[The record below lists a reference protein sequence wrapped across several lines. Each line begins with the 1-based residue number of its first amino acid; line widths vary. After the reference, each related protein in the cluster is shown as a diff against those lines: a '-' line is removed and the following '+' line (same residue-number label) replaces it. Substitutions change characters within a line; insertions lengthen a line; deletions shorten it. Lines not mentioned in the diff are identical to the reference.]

1 MTVVDNLRRHSRGSP
16 HDPSRVRR
24 PFGAGKP
31 GLSRTGA
38 ARTNRGRGACT
49 FAALAY
55 GMLTVMDERVG
66 AVIVAGSINVDLIVG
81 VRSLPRAGET
91 VLGDRFL
98 QQAGGKSANQAV
110 AAARVGA
117 NVVLLGAVGG
127 DDLGRSVLTNL
138 ADAGVAVDRCRA
150 LPDTH
155 TGLALIVVD
164 EAGENQIAVASGANA
179 YLDGAMVGDMV
190 VGLVPA
196 PGAVCLV
203 GLEVGDG
210 AVVAA
215 ARWAAAHHL
224 TIVVNPAPARPLP
237 AELMGLGPVLTPNR
251 TEAEALSGEHQ
262 PDVAARVLSRLTG
275 APVIVTLGNE
285 GALLYQDDSAE
296 QLPALPVEPVDT
308 TGAGDALNGIL
319 AAELSRGADLREA
332 LRWALVGASLKTT
345 RAGAQAGLPDRKAI
359 AAYLA

>member
-1 MTVVDNLRRHSRGSP
+1 ML
-16 HDPSRVRR
+16 
-24 PFGAGKP
+24 
-31 GLSRTGA
+31 A
-38 ARTNRGRGACT
+38 A
-49 FAALAY
+49 
-55 GMLTVMDERVG
+55 MDVRVG
-66 AVIVAGSINVDLIVG
+66 AVVVAGSINVDLIVG

-117 NVVLLGAVGG
+117 DVVLLGAVGD

-138 ADAGVAVDRCRA
+138 ADAGVAVDRCQA
-150 LPDTH
+150 LPDMH

-164 EAGENQIAVASGANA
+164 DAGENQIAVASGANA
-179 YLDGAMVGDMV
+179 HLDGAMFDDMV

-203 GLEVGDG
+203 GFEVGDG

-215 ARWAAAHHL
+215 ARWAAANHL

-237 AELMGLGPVLTPNR
+237 AELTALGPILTPNR
-251 TEAEALSGEHQ
+251 SEAEMLSGEHQ
-262 PDVAARVLSRLTG
+262 PEVAAGVLSELTG
-275 APVIVTLGNE
+275 APVIVTLGKE
-285 GALLYQDDSAE
+285 GALLCRDGRTE

-332 LRWALVGASLKTT
+332 LCWALAGASLKTT
-345 RAGAQAGLPDRKAI
+345 RAGAQAGLPDRDAI
-359 AAYLA
+359 AAHLAQPSRAGRSG